1 MLLPLEG
8 PHLTEELGGAT
19 LAKLDFML
27 VACVL
32 YVSYYLTFLQAVFVL
47 HAMVLEIF
55 VDGEGG
61 HVDCL
66 ADEAL

>member
-8 PHLTEELGGAT
+8 PHLTEELGGAA

-32 YVSYYLTFLQAVFVL
+32 YVSYYLTFLHAVFVV
-47 HAMVLEIF
+47 HAVVLEIF
-55 VDGEGG
+55 VDG
-61 HVDCL
+61 
-66 ADEAL
+66 